1 MQAARLPLLPRLVMY
16 GTVHKGWRVGPILS
30 LAGVL
35 VGGVGGFVVA
45 TTYDHKNPVERKV
58 GLAMGVAMMLAG
70 IGLFT
75 AGWWL

>member
-1 MQAARLPLLPRLVMY
+1 
-16 GTVHKGWRVGPILS
+16 VGATLS

-45 TTYDHKNPVERKV
+45 TTYDHQNPVERKT
-58 GLAMGVAMMLAG
+58 GLVIGVLLMLAG